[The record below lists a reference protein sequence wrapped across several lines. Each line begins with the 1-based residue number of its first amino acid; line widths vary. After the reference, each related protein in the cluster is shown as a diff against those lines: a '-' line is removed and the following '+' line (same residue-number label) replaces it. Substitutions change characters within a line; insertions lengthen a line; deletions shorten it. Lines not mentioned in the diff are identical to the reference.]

1 MKVAL
6 TGASGFLGGAIARCL
21 TERGDVVIRLGRR
34 ETADDRAATAA
45 LAGADALVHC
55 AGVYEIGISRARRHV
70 LQEGNVDLTARV
82 LGAARTVGLAKV
94 VYVSTV
100 AVFGDTH
107 GATADE
113 KFVRTGEW
121 TSYYD
126 RTKTRAHTLA
136 LEATAG
142 GLPLVIVQPGQIFG
156 PGDHSGVG
164 AVLARVARGRLPLIA
179 FDDLGLSYVH
189 VDDCAAGAVLALAT
203 GRTGESYIL
212 GGPNLRLGALVTLLA
227 GLAGHR
233 PPLRVP
239 AWPLRPF
246 LMLSPALR
254 ELRRATDRV
263 TYFATS
269 AKAASELGWR
279 TRDLS
284 EGLRATFLA

>member
-6 TGASGFLGGAIARCL
+6 TGASGFLGGAIARRL
-21 TERGDVVIRLGRR
+21 AERGDAVIRLGRQ
-34 ETADDRAATAA
+34 ETADDRTATAA

-55 AGVYEIGISRARRHV
+55 AGVYEVGIPLSRRHV
-70 LQEGNVDLTARV
+70 LHEGNVELTARL

-94 VYVSTV
+94 VYISTV

-107 GATADE
+107 GAIADE
-113 KFVRTGEW
+113 GFARTSGW

-126 RTKTRAHTLA
+126 LTKTRAHTLA
-136 LEATAG
+136 LEATAA

-203 GRTGESYIL
+203 GRTGEAYIL

-254 ELRRATDRV
+254 ELRSATDRV